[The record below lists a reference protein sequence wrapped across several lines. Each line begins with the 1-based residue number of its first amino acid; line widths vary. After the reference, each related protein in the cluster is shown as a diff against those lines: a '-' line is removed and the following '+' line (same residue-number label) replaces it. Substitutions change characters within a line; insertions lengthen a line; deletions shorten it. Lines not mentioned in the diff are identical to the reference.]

1 MKVCGSYREHTMR
14 RRRKNLSMIPLPDP
28 RFARKFE
35 IYSLRYWEIVARI
48 MDETGADQDV
58 AETFVQK
65 QNACIWEKE

>member
-1 MKVCGSYREHTMR
+1 
-14 RRRKNLSMIPLPDP
+14 
-28 RFARKFE
+28 
-35 IYSLRYWEIVARI
+35 

>member
-1 MKVCGSYREHTMR
+1 
-14 RRRKNLSMIPLPDP
+14 MIPLPDP